1 MAFAV
6 LRVSTSW
13 VCRKD
18 EDCKGRVATKLKRL
32 DGTSNGSLQA
42 LYTVSTDPIIC
53 TCLQTMHAKDF
64 GALPQLDFDMAR
76 WILTWLAGAM
86 HWCEV
91 SQ

>member
-6 LRVSTSW
+6 LRFSTSW

-53 TCLQTMHAKDF
+53 TCLQTKDL
-64 GALPQLDFDMAR
+64 GALPQLDFGTANR
-76 WILTWLAGAM
+76 ANISGPRLFAPA
-86 HWCEV
+86 H
-91 SQ
+91 